1 MAHPLDIHDIYLD
14 GVPFANDLE
23 RNGCQITTAQKIL
36 DEHADKPV
44 PERVAEVLRHYRLK
58 TLDGAAI
65 EVVRRSSALSADATT
80 THMMQAEITRLQ
92 QEIVA
97 QRRLTAEKETQR
109 KVNEDAMIRY
119 QQEINMLRAERD
131 AAQQQAEFHIKEAQR
146 THALAQ
152 ERCDAAHRK
161 VVATETAIDQLKTH
175 LAPAGTRDYYGGATN
190 PYEAIKV
197 IEAWGLN
204 FRLGS
209 VLKYIKRDRKFF
221 SPLDRLTD
229 LEKAAWYLQREIQV
243 LRDRLLPSEQTP
255 DARAGLARQAAA
267 PAKPSSAAAP
277 SDWPTH
283 DAALGSA
290 YNAGDGTR

>member
-1 MAHPLDIHDIYLD
+1 MAHPLDIHDIYLG
-14 GVPFANDLE
+14 GVPFARQLE
-23 RNGCQITTAQKIL
+23 HYGCQIATAQKIL

-58 TLDGAAI
+58 ALDGAAI
-65 EVVRRSSALSADATT
+65 EVVRRSGALSADATT
-80 THMMQAEITRLQ
+80 
-92 QEIVA
+92 
-97 QRRLTAEKETQR
+97 RRLGACSR
-109 KVNEDAMIRY
+109 KPLFQVSPDARS
-119 QQEINMLRAERD
+119 
-131 AAQQQAEFHIKEAQR
+131 
-146 THALAQ
+146 
-152 ERCDAAHRK
+152 
-161 VVATETAIDQLKTH
+161 
-175 LAPAGTRDYYGGATN
+175 AGTRDYYGGATN

-209 VLKYIKRDRKFF
+209 VLKYIKRDLKSL
-221 SPLDRLTD
+221 SPLDRLID

-243 LRDRLLPSEQTP
+243 LRDRLPPSEQTP